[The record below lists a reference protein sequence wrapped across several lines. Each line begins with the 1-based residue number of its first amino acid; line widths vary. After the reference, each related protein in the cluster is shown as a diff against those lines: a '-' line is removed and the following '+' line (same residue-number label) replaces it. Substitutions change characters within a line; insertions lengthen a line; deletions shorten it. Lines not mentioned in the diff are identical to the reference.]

1 MADGEMKMTYSAIV
15 RDKNNNKIVR
25 VMFERR
31 NGSVL
36 ETAEGVIPEGKIVAQ
51 KGFSP
56 DEVSQLEDYLKA
68 NSESIMAEAKV
79 ISNPLKWL

>member
-25 VMFERR
+25 VMFERQ
-31 NGSVL
+31 NGGATES
-36 ETAEGVIPEGKIVAQ
+36 AEGVIPEGKIVSQ
-51 KGFSP
+51 SGFTA
-56 DEVSQLEDYLKA
+56 DEVNQLEEYLKE
-68 NSESIMAEAKV
+68 NSDSIMAEAKA

>member
-25 VMFERR
+25 VMFERK
-31 NGSVL
+31 NGAST
-36 ETAEGVIPEGKIVAQ
+36 ESAEGVIPDGKIVSQ
-51 KGFSP
+51 NGFTP
-56 DEVSQLEDYLKA
+56 DEVSQLEDFLRA
-68 NSESIMAEAKV
+68 NSDSIMAEAKV